1 LFYLENVTDEVG
13 EMPSSSPS
21 EGDEDD
27 AGMDEDEDS
36 SGGEDEEDD
45 QEEEDDD
52 QPMEDDKED
61 DDDGDEEE
69 DEEDDDVSKA
79 ASGGLDS
86 GSAKRTKRSRKL
98 EPKKL
103 DEKAALAA
111 NLLMLDGTSL
121 GKVIAILQKECPTA
135 LEYLHGQAEEEQ
147 VEIVLDKLEGTETFR
162 KVWDFCAQH
171 AVRRRGADQ
180 IEEAMRRMHT
190 DPAELMPADW
200 TDDDPNESKGS
211 RRGRPRTDNRD
222 IQQIDSKTGDVVNVF
237 ASLSAAGNAVG
248 FSRHIVASILRKKY
262 KATSYQG
269 WTFKYVGGEPEGYED
284 DGPKSKSKAK
294 KRKKTN
300 PALRAQLASPRA
312 IAVAEM
318 DAATGQV
325 IRVHPSLTKASKVSG
340 ANRHVIT
347 KVLSGEIQS
356 WQGLQWKYCDA
367 ESHIPLDMLPATSS
381 NSKE

>member
-1 LFYLENVTDEVG
+1 
-13 EMPSSSPS
+13 MPSSPS
-21 EGDEDD
+21 EGDEEDD
-27 AGMDEDEDS
+27 EMEDDEDS
-36 SGGEDEEDD
+36 SGGDEDEED
-45 QEEEDDD
+45 QEEDDD
-52 QPMEDDKED
+52 QPMADDKEE
-61 DDDGDEEE
+61 DDDGDEE
-69 DEEDDDVSKA
+69 DEEDDVSKA
-79 ASGGLDS
+79 ASGGGGAPHS
-86 GSAKRTKRSRKL
+86 SSTKRSKRSRKL

-111 NLLMLDGTSL
+111 NLLLLDGTSL
-121 GKVIAILQKECPTA
+121 GKVIAILQKECPAA
-135 LEYLHGQAEEEQ
+135 LEYLHGQAEDEQ
-147 VEIVLDKLEGTETFR
+147 VEIVLDKLENTETFR
-162 KVWDFCAQH
+162 KVSDFCAQH
-171 AVRRRGADQ
+171 AVRRRGASQ

-190 DPAELMPADW
+190 DPTELMPTDW
-200 TDDDPNESKGS
+200 NDDDPNEAKGT

-222 IQQIDSKTGDVVNVF
+222 IQQIDAKTGDVVNVF

-284 DGPKSKSKAK
+284 DGPNRKSKDK
-294 KRKKTN
+294 KRKKSR
-300 PALRAQLASPRA
+300 PALRTQLASPRA
-312 IAVAEM
+312 IAVAEL

-347 KVLSGEIQS
+347 KVLSGEIPS

-367 ESHIPLDMLPATSS
+367 ESHIPIDMLPPTSS
-381 NSKE
+381 NNKE